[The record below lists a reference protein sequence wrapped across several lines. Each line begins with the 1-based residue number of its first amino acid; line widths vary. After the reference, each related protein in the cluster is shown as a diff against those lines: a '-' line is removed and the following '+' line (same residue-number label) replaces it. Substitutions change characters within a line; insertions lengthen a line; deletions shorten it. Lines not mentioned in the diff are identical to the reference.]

1 MRLEAARSAHD
12 ELFRSL
18 TQLEG
23 QAEAIQHDIA
33 SLSDNEAVIDAARK
47 RVEEANGFYRLCSG
61 QSAGQNEIRVA
72 LEEWVLSV
80 YLKRVL
86 RQANSRMH
94 KMTSGRYSLQVNS
107 LGGDNRKRHGLDLE
121 VFDTFTGQ
129 SRKARTLSGGE
140 TFKSALALAL
150 GLADVVAAGSNRDLD
165 ALFIDEGFGSLDE
178 QSLEQ
183 VLVILDSLQNG
194 GRVVGVI
201 SHVEELKRVLPRG
214 IEVEGTDRGSK
225 ATVHYPE
232 L

>member
-1 MRLEAARSAHD
+1 
-12 ELFRSL
+12 
-18 TQLEG
+18 
-23 QAEAIQHDIA
+23 
-33 SLSDNEAVIDAARK
+33 
-47 RVEEANGFYRLCSG
+47 
-61 QSAGQNEIRVA
+61 
-72 LEEWVLSV
+72 
-80 YLKRVL
+80 
-86 RQANSRMH
+86 
-94 KMTSGRYSLQVNS
+94 MTSGRYSLQVNS

-150 GLADVVAAGSNRDLD
+150 GLADVVAAGSNRELD

-183 VLVILDSLQNG
+183 VLVILESLQNG

-201 SHVEELKRVLPRG
+201 SHVEELKRVLRRG
-214 IEVEGTDRGSK
+214 IEVEGTDRGSQ